1 MALNEIYK
9 DANELV
15 FPVNT
20 AIVKGDFVK
29 VGDIVG
35 VAQNTAVTGEDGN
48 KYATLKLNGAF
59 EIAFKSG
66 DTFDVGQKADCR
78 SPGISNQR
86 KASRT
91 RNQGYCL
98 YRYCASGTEL
108 RIGRNERNY
117 STSG

>member
-20 AIVKGDFVK
+20 AVVKGNVVK

-35 VAQNTAVTGEDGN
+35 VAQNSAVTGEDGN

-66 DTFDVGQKADCR
+66 DTFDVGQKAYGVANGTTGVVPEAQE
-78 SPGISNQR
+78 SATSAKLLGHVI
-86 KASRT
+86 KVTASTVIVRLAQ
-91 RNQGYCL
+91 N
-98 YRYCASGTEL
+98 
-108 RIGRNERNY
+108 
-117 STSG
+117 

>member
-15 FPVNT
+15 FPVHT
-20 AIVKGDFVK
+20 SVVSGKVVK

-59 EIAFKSG
+59 EMLFKSG
-66 DTFDVGQKADCR
+66 DTFDVGQKAY
-78 SPGISNQR
+78 GVAN
-86 KASRT
+86 
-91 RNQGYCL
+91 
-98 YRYCASGTEL
+98 
-108 RIGRNERNY
+108 
-117 STSG
+117 STSGIIPEAQESSTSAKLMGHVTKVLTASVVVRLAQN

>member
-20 AIVKGDFVK
+20 AVVKGNVVK

-66 DTFDVGQKADCR
+66 DTFDVGQKAYGVANGTTGVIPEAQE
-78 SPGISNQR
+78 SATSAKLLGHVI
-86 KASRT
+86 KVTASTVIVRLAQ
-91 RNQGYCL
+91 N
-98 YRYCASGTEL
+98 
-108 RIGRNERNY
+108 
-117 STSG
+117 